1 MKRWGLSSRSSAA
14 GAPDNTYHPGRFRRL
29 HPSDDHGHARW
40 SIDAPSTSYEEPAEE
55 RAGEEG
61 KGFAPRL
68 DGSVDTYS

>member
-14 GAPDNTYHPGRFRRL
+14 GAPGRFRRL